1 MDVIP
6 SIINN
11 DGIKTSVVRVLP
23 DGRFEVAF
31 DTCNRTKI
39 CTSSEYLSGKVS
51 DYFKTPGGQD
61 FVQYHVGERRR
72 QSNGNIA
79 VVIGGTGRTLLVKD
93 EVTGAQTKS
102 TYKAFYYGNSFG
114 TGALKTAE
122 QIMSEKRA
130 VKAKQE
136 KVKSRTYDLHNGF
149 IFNGIEVLMYG
160 NKIKGYIPCVK
171 MSGDKYKVY
180 NIDNKCEE
188 LMTLDE
194 MSRKLNRFRD
204 NNAKYHFDSNFF
216 VGTKLMLKPFNIPCT
231 VTYSYSANKTYQV
244 AWVKLDG
251 TDLKCKCDMEDAWVS
266 LRTFST
272 KLEDRCVADGEN
284 YKVTD
289 KGVLLKVIK
298 SLTPLLLRNPRI
310 VDGTYVI
317 DITYKVSGTESD
329 TKTET
334 VSFEGF
340 DSWVR
345 SKLYDKQNGI
355 KRVNEW

>member
-6 SIINN
+6 NIINK
-11 DGIKTSVVRVLP
+11 DGITTSVVRVLP

-31 DTCNRTKI
+31 DTCNRTKV
-39 CTSSEYLSGKVS
+39 CTSSEYLSGSVS
-51 DYFKTPGGQD
+51 DYFKTTGGQD

-122 QIMSEKRA
+122 QIMSERRA
-130 VKAKQE
+130 AKAKQE
-136 KVKSRTYDLHNGF
+136 KIESRMYDLHNGF
-149 IFNGIEVLMYG
+149 TFNGIEVLMYG
-160 NKIKGYIPCVK
+160 NNIKGYIPCVK

-180 NIDNKCEE
+180 SKANKREE

-204 NNAKYHFDSNFF
+204 NNARCHFGSNFF
-216 VGTKLMLKPFNIPCT
+216 VGTKLRLKPFNIPCT
-231 VTYSYSANKTYQV
+231 VTYSYISGKTGQV
-244 AWVKLDG
+244 ALVNLDG
-251 TDLKCKCDMEDAWVS
+251 TDLKCECYMKDAWVS
-266 LRTFST
+266 LWTFSK
-272 KLEDRCVADGEN
+272 KLEKRYADDGEK

-289 KGVLLKVIK
+289 KGVLLKTLK

-340 DSWVR
+340 DSWLK
-345 SKLYDKQNGI
+345 SKIYDKQNGI